1 MPVTD
6 LCFPGFSLFRF
17 NSWAIFF
24 LRIPLTKVDFPEP
37 ETPVTAINFPSGNLT
52 DTFLR
57 LFSLAPLTSIKRP
70 LPTRRSVGTGIDL
83 APDKYCPVIDFL
95 FLATSSGV
103 PEAMICPPKA
113 PAPGPTSMSQSAS
126 RMVSSS
132 CSTTIKVLPKSRIF
146 LRLEIK
152 RSLSR

>member
-1 MPVTD
+1 MN
-6 LCFPGFSLFRF
+6 L
-17 NSWAIFF
+17 
-24 LRIPLTKVDFPEP
+24 
-37 ETPVTAINFPSGNLT
+37 PSGKVT
-52 DTFLR
+52 SIFCR
-57 LFSLAPLTSIKRP
+57 LFSEAPLTRSTRP
-70 LPTRRSVGTGIDL
+70 FPLRRSSGTGISF

-103 PEAMICPPKA
+103 PEATICPPKS
-113 PAPGPTSMSQSAS
+113 PAPGPTSMSQSAW

-146 LRLEIK
+146 FKLEIK